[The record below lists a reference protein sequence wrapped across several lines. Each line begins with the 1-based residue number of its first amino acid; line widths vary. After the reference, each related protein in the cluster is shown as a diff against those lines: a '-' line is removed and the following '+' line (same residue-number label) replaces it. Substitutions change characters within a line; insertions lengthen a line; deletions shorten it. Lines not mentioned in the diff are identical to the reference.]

1 MSTIT
6 KIMLSAAILCLALS
20 LGAQIPNWLWAVRA
34 GGVNADRASSIA
46 TDNQGNHFVTGSFSG
61 TAYFGSCMITSSG
74 YADIFVAKLDPS
86 GNFLW
91 VVHAGGLNHAG
102 GSSIGV
108 DSEGNAYLT
117 GYFQE
122 SATFGSIQLTANGA
136 LDVDTFVAKLDPV
149 GNFLWAVS
157 AGGTDGD
164 QGKSIAVDSVGNAVL
179 TGFSYSDIATFGS
192 YSLTGAGYG
201 DIFVAKLDPAG
212 NWLWAV
218 RAGGTEADEGLGIA
232 LDSAGNAY
240 LTGLFSFSALFGSHT
255 IISSGFSETFAAKL
269 DPAGNFMWA
278 VSTIRGTHL
287 VTAASIAVDGSG
299 NVLLTG
305 AYAGTPSF
313 GPFTITSVNGYP
325 DIFAT
330 KLDTAGNWLWAVSA
344 GGAGEDYGRSIATD
358 NAGNS
363 YLTGNIW
370 SETAAFGTSQL
381 INSTGMDMFIAKLD
395 PSGNWILVSST
406 SGYPVSNVIS
416 LDGNGNICLTGY
428 FGTYACFGSQLLTSS
443 GGSDIF
449 VAKVAFGTPVDE
461 DLAPDAANVSKLYN
475 AFPNPFHM
483 GETTRIKTHIAQR
496 ETGTLTVFNLRGQS
510 VARHTLN
517 PGQHQ
522 ISLDSRD
529 LPSGVYIYQ
538 LSTGTCS
545 EMKKLVLLK

>member
-1 MSTIT
+1 
-6 KIMLSAAILCLALS
+6 
-20 LGAQIPNWLWAVRA
+20 
-34 GGVNADRASSIA
+34 
-46 TDNQGNHFVTGSFSG
+46 
-61 TAYFGSCMITSSG
+61 MITSSG
-74 YADIFVAKLDPS
+74 YADIFAAKLDPS

-91 VVHAGGLNHAG
+91 AVHAGASNHDEGFGIA
-102 GSSIGV
+102 V
-108 DSEGNAYLT
+108 DSEGNSYLT
-117 GYFQE
+117 GSFQE
-122 SATFGSIQLTANGA
+122 SATFGSIQLTANGE
-136 LDVDTFVAKLDPV
+136 LDYDIFVAKLDCV

-157 AGGTDGD
+157 AGGTEFDRGR
-164 QGKSIAVDSVGNAVL
+164 SIAVDSVGNAVV
-179 TGFSYSDIATFGS
+179 TGTFDSDIATFGP
-192 YSLTGAGYG
+192 YTLTGAGYG
-201 DIFVAKLDPAG
+201 DIFAAKLDPAG
-212 NWLWAV
+212 NWLWAA

-232 LDSAGNAY
+232 LDSAGNSY
-240 LTGLFSFSALFGSHT
+240 LTGLFSFSAIFGSHT
-255 IISSGFSETFAAKL
+255 VISSGFSETFAAKL

-278 VSTIRGTHL
+278 VSTIRETHL
-287 VTAASIAVDGSG
+287 VTVERIAVDSSG

-406 SGYPVSNVIS
+406 SGYPVSRGIS
-416 LDGNGNICLTGY
+416 VDGNGNICLTGY
-428 FGTYACFGSQLLTSS
+428 FGTYACFGSQSLTSS
-443 GGSDIF
+443 GGTDIF
-449 VAKVAFGTPVDE
+449 VAELAFGTLVDE
-461 DLAPDAANVSKLYN
+461 DMATDASHVSRLYD

-496 ETGTLTVFNLRGQS
+496 ETGTLTVFNLRGQR
-510 VARHTLN
+510 VAHHTLN

-529 LPSGVYIYQ
+529 LPSGVYLYQ
-538 LSTGTCS
+538 LRTGTCS